1 MPSINQIELHP
12 MCQQK
17 PIVEYCKENS
27 IIVQAYSPLLRGQ
40 MDHEV
45 FKSVAAKYNR
55 EPAQILLRWSLQ
67 KGFAPL
73 PKSAQPARIYSNAQ
87 LWDFELDEEDMA
99 KLDALDRG
107 KDGAIT
113 WNPVDAE

>member
-1 MPSINQIELHP
+1 MLSGIRFFGMTIPFS
-12 MCQQK
+12 
-17 PIVEYCKENS
+17 S
-27 IIVQAYSPLLRGQ
+27 S
-40 MDHEV
+40 
-45 FKSVAAKYNR
+45 
-55 EPAQILLRWSLQ
+55 
-67 KGFAPL
+67 FAPL
-73 PKSAQPARIYSNAQ
+73 PKSAQPARMYSNAQ